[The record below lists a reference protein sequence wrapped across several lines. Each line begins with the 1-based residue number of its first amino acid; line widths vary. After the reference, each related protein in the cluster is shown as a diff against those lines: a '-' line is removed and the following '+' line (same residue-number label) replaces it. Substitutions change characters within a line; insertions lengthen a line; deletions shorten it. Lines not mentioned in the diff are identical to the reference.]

1 MAAVAP
7 RSSLSAAAMPRW
19 LLPENISDV
28 LPREARRVEEVRR
41 VLLDLYAGYG
51 YELVI
56 PPLIEYIDSLL
67 TGTGSDLD
75 LRTFKLVDQASGR
88 LLGLRADITP
98 QVARIDAHILNRPGV
113 VRLCYAGSVL
123 HARPLHP
130 LATRQ
135 PMQVGA
141 ELYGAAGLPADLEML
156 ELAVQSL
163 RLAGLGRV
171 HLDLGHTGVVGGLLD
186 LAQMSAQMS
195 DEVEDE
201 ILSALSTKD
210 IPALRSTV
218 QGLPPAVRDS
228 FMALGRLSG
237 GPEVIEAARRALP
250 SEPGMRAALDE
261 LEQLAA
267 RCGADAVS
275 VDLADLH
282 GYRYHTGITFAVHAP
297 ELPSAV
303 LRGGR
308 YDNIGKAFGRA
319 RPAVGF
325 SIYLRELVRLL
336 GTRAARAVLAPAD
349 DDPALREA
357 IRRLRAGGEIVVQ
370 RLPGEFGGPNSG
382 DFNFDRELRRVGNA
396 WQVAAR
402 EGAELVK

>member
-1 MAAVAP
+1 
-7 RSSLSAAAMPRW
+7 MPRW

-41 VLLDLYAGYG
+41 VLLDLYASYG

-113 VRLCYAGSVL
+113 ARLCYAGSVL

-186 LAQMSAQMS
+186 LAQMS

-210 IPALRSTV
+210 MPALRSTV

-237 GPEVIEAARRALP
+237 GPEVIDAARQALP
-250 SEPGMRAALDE
+250 SERGIRAALDE
-261 LEQLAA
+261 LELLAA
-267 RCGADAVS
+267 RCGAEAVS

-336 GTRAARAVLAPAD
+336 GTRAASAILAPAG

-370 RLPGEFGGPNSG
+370 RLPDEFGGSDSG
-382 DFNFDRELRRVGNA
+382 GFNFDRELRRVDNA

-402 EGAELVK
+402 AGADLVK